1 MILLATLPCVPFTL
15 WRCQHP
21 AQPIF
26 IALSFFDDPNLCT
39 MSTPAASLRNPSA
52 SYDVDSIDNDGSST
66 RRGNALSNKLTSV
79 LSSSYADSEIRDA
92 LRLYDARYG
101 GKVGKDVD
109 LKYEAQ
115 KEVIEA
121 NGRIV
126 DDFSKVAKVFTR
138 KDQRHDSAPLT

>member
-1 MILLATLPCVPFTL
+1 MTT
-15 WRCQHP
+15 
-21 AQPIF
+21 
-26 IALSFFDDPNLCT
+26 S
-39 MSTPAASLRNPSA
+39 AASLRSPSA

-92 LRLYDARYG
+92 LRLYDTRYSD
-101 GKVGKDVD
+101 KVSQGID

-126 DDFSKVAKVFTR
+126 DDFSKVAKVLTRNDQLHDFT
-138 KDQRHDSAPLT
+138 PLT